1 MKVENENIYVLHTYP
16 FKETS
21 LIVDVFSENYGRVS
35 LLAKGARRPRS
46 ILRGYLQPFQKVQA
60 QWSGKNELK
69 TLFSV
74 EWVDKFLGLEG
85 DSLVCGFYLN
95 EILIHLLPKEDENKN
110 LFIFY
115 DEALKQLS
123 NSEYAKDEVLRNFEL
138 SLLQELGYQ
147 LTLATD
153 EHGNPI
159 DVHKSYRY
167 EAEYGASD
175 LDATQNGIEISGKTL
190 IDMSVGDFTDK
201 ITSKQSK
208 QLMRYLIGFY
218 LGNKKLKSKE
228 LFLNIK

>member
-60 QWSGKNELK
+60 EWSGKNELK

-85 DSLVCGFYLN
+85 DGLVCGFYLN
-95 EILIHLLPKEDENKN
+95 EILIHLLPKEDENKP
-110 LFIFY
+110 LFILY

-123 NSEYAKDEVLRNFEL
+123 NAKDAKDEILRNFEL
-138 SLLQELGYQ
+138 SLLQALGYQ
-147 LTLATD
+147 LTLDTD
-153 EHGNPI
+153 EHGSPI
-159 DVHKSYRY
+159 DINKNYRY

-175 LDATQNGIEISGKTL
+175 LEVTQNGIEISGKTL
-190 IDMSVGDFTDK
+190 RDMSVGDFTDK

-208 QLMRYLIGFY
+208 QLMRYLIAFY